1 MISATE
7 IGVRSMLPKK
17 ILKGLVQSGPFW
29 CIILIRFSLKK
40 VPLFIIK
47 KITIIATHLAIMH
60 SCYGLFCFQRNFKK
74 HAL

>member
-7 IGVRSMLPKK
+7 IGVRSMLPPKN
-17 ILKGLVQSGPFW
+17 LKGLVQSGPFW

-47 KITIIATHLAIMH
+47 NNNYSYTPG
-60 SCYGLFCFQRNFKK
+60 Y
-74 HAL
+74 HALLLWVILLPEKL